1 MDALFDRVIQKVI
14 TFVQT
19 LWNQIFGG
27 WNYINIFYWLPQD
40 IRNAATLIVLTLF
53 VFALW
58 KLLMQLLP
66 H

>member
-1 MDALFDRVIQKVI
+1 MGTIFDTVIQKLL
-14 TFVQT
+14 TFIQS

-27 WNYINIFYWLPQD
+27 WNYQNIFYWLPND
-40 IRNAATLIVLTLF
+40 IQSAASLIILTLF

-58 KLLMQLLP
+58 KLLMQILP

>member
-1 MDALFDRVIQKVI
+1 MSALFDTVIQKLL
-14 TFVQT
+14 TFIQS

-27 WNYINIFYWLPQD
+27 WNYQNIFYWLPSD
-40 IRNAATLIVLTLF
+40 IQAAASLIILTLF

-58 KLLMQLLP
+58 KLLMQILP

>member
-1 MDALFDRVIQKVI
+1 MGTLFEQIIQKLM
-14 TFVQT
+14 TFIQS

-27 WNYINIFYWLPQD
+27 WNYQNIFYWLPAD
-40 IRNAATLIVLTLF
+40 IRTAAGLVVTTLF

-58 KLLMQLLP
+58 KLIMQILP